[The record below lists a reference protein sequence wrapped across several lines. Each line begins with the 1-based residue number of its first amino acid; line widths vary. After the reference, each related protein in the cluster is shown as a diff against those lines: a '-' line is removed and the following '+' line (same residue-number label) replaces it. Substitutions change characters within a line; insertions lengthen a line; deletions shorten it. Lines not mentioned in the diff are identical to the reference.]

1 MAAKPKPMSQIKQI
15 LRLYQQG
22 KSIKFIVRNLSVSRN
37 TVRKYLSLQKASSRS
52 IEELLAFAAGQLGQI
67 LMPGGETSP
76 AGGYQVVVDH
86 DAYFRGE
93 LRRKVVTRWLVW
105 SAYRQNHPGG
115 FCYSHLCKHLQELD
129 QPRN

>member
-52 IEELLAFAAGQLGQI
+52 IEELLQIEDEQLGQI

-76 AGGYQVVVDH
+76 AERYQALLQTYH
-86 DAYFRGE
+86 DVRRE
-93 LRRKVVTRWLVW
+93 LCRKEVRRWL
-105 SAYRQNHPGG
+105 
-115 FCYSHLCKHLQELD
+115 
-129 QPRN
+129 

>member
-52 IEELLAFAAGQLGQI
+52 IEELLQIEVEQLGQI

-76 AGGYQVVVDH
+76 AERCQVLVDH
-86 DAYFRGE
+86 YDYFRGE
-93 LRRKVVTRWLVW
+93 LGRKWITRWLLWRDRKSVV
-105 SAYRQNHPGG
+105 
-115 FCYSHLCKHLQELD
+115 
-129 QPRN
+129 